1 VLKFIIKTIFYK
13 KIFLEDKLP
22 TYVVGYYEE
31 NPAVS
36 EAITVT
42 AETESG
48 AFENARRKLKSEL
61 GINSYKIVSIKIQ
74 EVNLYKRDVYE
85 EENHPKGNQN
95 FNRKKTIVGYLK
107 ANSILAI
114 SLVVLMSSFLLVI
127 YFRHQE
133 SAGLSQSADISD
145 QISNLL
151 DHKTFITNDMETTIK
166 QLVNSTNFISEVR
179 IYKGNGIPNH
189 LQKPIY
195 QYERRIWAPKLFYDI
210 YPNGGGDGKWYVSV
224 YTRYLGIF
232 IYLFFFTC
240 FVGYWTVFII
250 VSIINAVRK
259 RNFNLSW
266 FVLSVSLH
274 MFVFLIFLL
283 RRS

>member
-1 VLKFIIKTIFYK
+1 MLKFKTKTILYK
-13 KIFLEDKLP
+13 KIFWEDKLP

-31 NPAVS
+31 NPAVG

-74 EVNLYKRDVYE
+74 EVDLYKRDVYD
-85 EENHPKGNQN
+85 EENHPTGNKN
-95 FNRKKTIVGYLK
+95 LNRKTIVGYLK

-114 SLVVLMSSFLLVI
+114 SLVVLVSSFLLVI

-133 SAGLSQSADISD
+133 SEGLSQSADIRD

-166 QLVNSTNFISEVR
+166 QLVNSTDYISEVR
-179 IYKGNGIPNH
+179 IYKGKGIPNH
-189 LQKPIY
+189 HQKPIY
-195 QYERRIWAPKLFYDI
+195 QYVRRIWAPKLFYDI
-210 YPNGGGDGKWYVSV
+210 YPNGRGDGKWYVSV

-232 IYLFFFTC
+232 IYLFFFAC
-240 FVGYWTVFII
+240 FIGYWTLFII